1 MKVIRLTLL
10 LVWTVPLLLSG
21 CRDVKGF
28 RWDWWKKDSPAGAS
42 KAGKSSRT
50 APDAEYRGG
59 ADEAAS
65 RPASTQTASAPVTR
79 RDWSAPKPTTLPGKT
94 ATRRGATDTIE
105 TPILMV
111 NDEVITVKEIL
122 DPIRDE
128 LIKASKEM
136 APSEYRRF
144 LGNKLMVRTVMNV
157 DQILA
162 YGEAKKEVTD
172 DMEAAIKKAVDQTEQ
187 NRINTEFG
195 GRLSRYEAWLE
206 ANGEKREDVRK
217 RIRRELLVRRYLN
230 DKFLPLLRSPVR
242 QELWKYY
249 QSHPEEFTEELR
261 VEMFLID
268 VPYWAFLE
276 GTPNEDRQAMWA
288 KVSGPRR
295 LEARRA
301 AQQHMDKAMQEIKSG
316 ISFEAVARS
325 YSRGPNA
332 AKGGAWGFISPG
344 GLTGRWTEVA
354 EALFRLK
361 SGEISDIV
369 RTDDGLFVVKA
380 GQRFER
386 RVMSFVE
393 AQPIIEKKLV
403 KEQRDKLEA
412 EFLNKLR
419 RNAAISDV
427 PGFFKALSDAA
438 PKQPGQEYDYK
449 LDLPER

>member
-162 YGEAKKEVTD
+162 YGEAK
-172 DMEAAIKKAVDQTEQ
+172 
-187 NRINTEFG
+187 
-195 GRLSRYEAWLE
+195 
-206 ANGEKREDVRK
+206 
-217 RIRRELLVRRYLN
+217 
-230 DKFLPLLRSPVR
+230 
-242 QELWKYY
+242 
-249 QSHPEEFTEELR
+249 
-261 VEMFLID
+261 
-268 VPYWAFLE
+268 
-276 GTPNEDRQAMWA
+276 
-288 KVSGPRR
+288 
-295 LEARRA
+295 
-301 AQQHMDKAMQEIKSG
+301 
-316 ISFEAVARS
+316 
-325 YSRGPNA
+325 
-332 AKGGAWGFISPG
+332 
-344 GLTGRWTEVA
+344 
-354 EALFRLK
+354 
-361 SGEISDIV
+361 
-369 RTDDGLFVVKA
+369 
-380 GQRFER
+380 
-386 RVMSFVE
+386 
-393 AQPIIEKKLV
+393 
-403 KEQRDKLEA
+403 
-412 EFLNKLR
+412 
-419 RNAAISDV
+419 
-427 PGFFKALSDAA
+427 
-438 PKQPGQEYDYK
+438 
-449 LDLPER
+449 